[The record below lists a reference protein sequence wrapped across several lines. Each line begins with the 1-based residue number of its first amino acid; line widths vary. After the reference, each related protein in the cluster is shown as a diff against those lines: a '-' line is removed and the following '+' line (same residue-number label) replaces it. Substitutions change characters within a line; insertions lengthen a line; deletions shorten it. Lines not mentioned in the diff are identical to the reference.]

1 MPRKPRLALGAVN
14 LLKMLAL
21 KGAASH
27 PIAISSREVGDALGV
42 SQQTADNYMV
52 DLAKRGLVK
61 RALGG
66 RKQHLTLT
74 PDGVDAL
81 KSDYL
86 ELKEIFETGR
96 PILFK
101 GHVVSGVGEGRYY
114 LSKKG
119 YVDQFRSKLG
129 YSPFPGTLNI
139 RPDPE
144 HLTVIDRVRA
154 LPGVR
159 VDGFRAESRTFGG
172 ATCYEAR
179 LNDTI
184 CHLILPDRTH
194 YQDIL
199 EFISP
204 KNMRKVLGLEDGDTV
219 SLEILR

>member
-1 MPRKPRLALGAVN
+1 MPRKPRLALGAIN

-27 PIAISSREVGDALGV
+27 PVAISSGEVGKALGV

-52 DLAKRGLVK
+52 DLARRGLVK
-61 RALGG
+61 RALGS

-74 PDGVDAL
+74 PAGLETL

-86 ELKEIFETGR
+86 ELKEIFETGK
-96 PILFK
+96 PIRFK
-101 GHVVSGVGEGRYY
+101 GTIVSGVGEGRYY

-129 YSPFPGTLNI
+129 YLPYPGTLNV
-139 RPDPE
+139 RPAPE
-144 HLTVIDRVRA
+144 NLAIMDGVRA
-154 LPGVR
+154 LPGIR
-159 VDGFRAESRTFGG
+159 IDGFRAESRTFGG
-172 ATCYEAR
+172 AACYEAR
-179 LNDTI
+179 LNGTT
-184 CHLILPDRTH
+184 CHLIVPDRTH

-204 KNMRKVLGLEDGDTV
+204 RNMRKVLGLKDDDTV
-219 SLEILR
+219 SMEILR